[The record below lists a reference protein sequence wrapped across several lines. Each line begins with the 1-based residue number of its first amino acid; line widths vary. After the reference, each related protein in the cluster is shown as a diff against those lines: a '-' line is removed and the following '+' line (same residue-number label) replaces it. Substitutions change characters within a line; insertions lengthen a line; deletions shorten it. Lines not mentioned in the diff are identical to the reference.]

1 MASAD
6 TLLKK
11 ALNVNGMV
19 VESHRFYDDDHGV
32 KHLRMTARP
41 NAWHLND

>member
-19 VESHRFYDDDHGV
+19 VESHRFYDSTM
-32 KHLRMTARP
+32 MTMV
-41 NAWHLND
+41 LSTSG